1 MKIILLGPPG
11 AGKGTQA
18 QIICETFGLAHIST
32 GDMLRAAIQ
41 KKTETGLKAKTF
53 MDQGA
58 LVPDDVVIALVRE
71 RVQEPD
77 CEHGY
82 ILDGFPR
89 TVEQAKA
96 LESIAAIDAVIDI
109 KLPDDFLIERLSGRR
124 VCPTCGRSY
133 HTELLEGK
141 TTCEDD
147 GAILVQRDD
156 DKPET
161 VLSRLKVYY
170 QKTAPL
176 IAFYTAKGI
185 LHAVDGTQYYK
196 ILGETIAKELK
207 AFQ

>member
-18 QIICETFGLAHIST
+18 QIICERYGIEHIST
-32 GDMLRAAIQ
+32 GDMLRTAIQ
-41 KKTETGLKAKTF
+41 NRTETGLKAKGY
-53 MDQGA
+53 MDKGE

-71 RVQEPD
+71 RVAEPD
-77 CEHGY
+77 CRNGY

-96 LESIAAIDAVIDI
+96 LETIAEIDAVIDI
-109 KLPDDFLIERLSGRR
+109 NLPDDFLIERLSGRR
-124 VCPTCGRSY
+124 VCPECGRSY
-133 HTELLEGK
+133 HVELLNGK

-147 GAILVQRDD
+147 GATLVQRDD
-156 DKPET
+156 DRRET

-176 IAFYTAKGI
+176 IAFYQEKGI
-185 LHAVDGTQYYK
+185 LRKVDGTQYYVK
-196 ILGETIAKELK
+196 LGEDIAQLLK

>member
-18 QIICETFGLAHIST
+18 EIITGKLGLAHIST
-32 GDMLRAAIQ
+32 GEMLRAAIRNR
-41 KKTETGLKAKTF
+41 TETGLKAESY
-53 MDQGA
+53 MDSGQ

-77 CEHGY
+77 CGNGY

-96 LESIAAIDAVIDI
+96 LETIAAIDAVIDI
-109 KLPDDFLIERLSGRR
+109 KLPDDFLVERLSGRR
-124 VCPTCGRSY
+124 VCPVCGRSY
-133 HTELLEGK
+133 HTELLNGN
-141 TTCEDD
+141 TTCSDD
-147 GAILVQRDD
+147 GATLVQRDD
-156 DKPET
+156 DQPKT

-176 IAFYTAKGI
+176 IEYYQKKGI
-185 LHAVDGTQYYK
+185 LHAVDGTQYFE
-196 ILGETIAKELK
+196 ILGETIAKELR
-207 AFQ
+207 ALQ

>member
-18 QIICETFGLAHIST
+18 QIICDTFKLAHIST
-32 GDMLRAAIQ
+32 GDMLRSAIQ
-41 KKTETGLKAKTF
+41 KQTETGLKAKTF

-77 CEHGY
+77 CQKGF

-89 TVEQAKA
+89 TVEQAEA
-96 LESIAAIDAVIDI
+96 LEDIAVMDAVIDI
-109 KLPDDFLIERLSGRR
+109 QLPDDFLIERLTGRR
-124 VCPTCGRSY
+124 VCPKCGRSY

-147 GAILVQRDD
+147 GTTLIQRDD

-176 IAFYTAKGI
+176 IAFYKAKGV

-196 ILGETIAKELK
+196 DLGKTIAKELQ
-207 AFQ
+207 AVQ

>member
-18 QIICETFGLAHIST
+18 QIICETFHLAHIST
-32 GDMLRAAIQ
+32 GDMLRSAIQ
-41 KKTETGLKAKTF
+41 NQTETGLKAKTF

-89 TVEQAKA
+89 TVEQARA
-96 LESIAAIDAVIDI
+96 LESIAAMDAVIDI

-124 VCPTCGRSY
+124 VCPQCGRSY

-147 GAILVQRDD
+147 GATLVQRDD

-176 IAFYTAKGI
+176 IAFYKEKGI
-185 LHAVDGTQYYK
+185 LRAVDGTQYYK
-196 ILGETIAKELK
+196 ILGEAIAKELK

>member
-18 QIICETFGLAHIST
+18 DLICERFGLAHIST
-32 GDMLRAAIQ
+32 GEMLRAAIKNQ
-41 KKTETGLKAKTF
+41 TETGLKAKSF
-53 MDQGA
+53 MDAGA

-71 RVQEPD
+71 RVLEPD
-77 CEHGY
+77 CKNGY

-96 LESIAAIDAVIDI
+96 LETITAIDAVIDI
-109 KLPDDFLIERLSGRR
+109 QLPDDFLINRLSGRR
-124 VCPTCGRSY
+124 VCPQCGKSY
-133 HTELLEGK
+133 HVELLEGK
-141 TTCEDD
+141 TTCPDD
-147 GAILVQRDD
+147 GSVLVQRDD

-176 IAFYTAKGI
+176 IEYYGAKGM
-185 LHAVDGTQYYK
+185 LRAVDGTQYYQT
-196 ILGETIAKELK
+196 LGETIAKELQ

>member
-18 QIICETFGLAHIST
+18 QIICERYGIEHIST
-32 GDMLRAAIQ
+32 GDMLRTAIQ
-41 KKTETGLKAKTF
+41 NRTETGLKAKSY
-53 MDQGA
+53 MDKGE

-71 RVQEPD
+71 RVAEPD
-77 CEHGY
+77 CRNGY

-96 LESIAAIDAVIDI
+96 LETIAAIDIVIDLN
-109 KLPDDFLIERLSGRR
+109 LPDDFLIERLSGRR
-124 VCPTCGRSY
+124 VCPECGRSY
-133 HTELLEGK
+133 HVELLNGK

-147 GAILVQRDD
+147 GAALIQRDD
-156 DKPET
+156 DRRET

-176 IAFYTAKGI
+176 IAFYQEKGI
-185 LHAVDGTQYYK
+185 LRKVDGTQYYVK
-196 ILGETIAKELK
+196 LGEDIAQLLK

>member
-18 QIICETFGLAHIST
+18 DLICERFSIAHIST
-32 GDMLRAAIQ
+32 GDMLRAAI
-41 KKTETGLKAKTF
+41 KNRTETGLKAKTF

-77 CEHGY
+77 CANGY

-89 TVEQAKA
+89 TVEQARA
-96 LESIAAIDAVIDI
+96 LETIAQIDAVIDI
-109 KLPDDFLIERLSGRR
+109 NLPDDFLIERLSGRR
-124 VCPTCGRSY
+124 VCPQCGKSY
-133 HTELLEGK
+133 HVELLQGE
-141 TTCEDD
+141 TTCPDD
-147 GAILVQRDD
+147 GTALVQRDD

-176 IAFYTAKGI
+176 IEYYKAKGI

-196 ILGETIAKELK
+196 ILGEAIAKELQ
-207 AFQ
+207 AAQ

>member
-18 QIICETFGLAHIST
+18 DLICERFSVAHIST
-32 GDMLRAAIQ
+32 GDMLRAAI
-41 KKTETGLKAKTF
+41 KNRTETGLKAKTF

-77 CEHGY
+77 CANGY

-96 LESIAAIDAVIDI
+96 LETIAKIDAVIDI
-109 KLPDDFLIERLSGRR
+109 NIPDNFLIDRLSGRR
-124 VCPTCGRSY
+124 VCPLCGKSY
-133 HTELLEGK
+133 HVDLLQGA
-141 TTCEDD
+141 TTCPDD
-147 GAILVQRDD
+147 DTALVQRDD

-176 IAFYTAKGI
+176 IEYYKAKGI
-185 LHAVDGTQYYK
+185 IHAVDGTQYYK
-196 ILGETIAKELK
+196 TLGEAIAKVLQ
-207 AFQ
+207 AAQ

>member
-18 QIICETFGLAHIST
+18 ELICDRFKLAHIST
-32 GDMLRAAIQ
+32 GEMLRAAI
-41 KKTETGLKAKTF
+41 KNRTETGLKAETF
-53 MDQGA
+53 MDKGE

-77 CEHGY
+77 CEIGY
-82 ILDGFPR
+82 VLDGFPR
-89 TVEQAKA
+89 TVAQAKA
-96 LESIAAIDAVIDI
+96 LETIAQMDIVIDI
-109 KLPDDFLIERLSGRR
+109 NLPDDFLIERLSGRR
-124 VCPTCGRSY
+124 VCPVCGKSY
-133 HTELLEGK
+133 HVELLKGA

-147 GAILVQRDD
+147 GATLVHRDD
-156 DKPET
+156 DQPET

-176 IAFYTAKGI
+176 IEYYTAKGI

-196 ILGETIAKELK
+196 VLGETIAKELQ
-207 AFQ
+207 AVQ

>member
-32 GDMLRAAIQ
+32 GDMLRSAIQ
-41 KKTETGLKAKTF
+41 KQTETGLKAKTF

-77 CEHGY
+77 CEQGY

-124 VCPTCGRSY
+124 VCPICGRSY

-147 GAILVQRDD
+147 GAALIQRDD

>member
-18 QIICETFGLAHIST
+18 DLICERFSVAHIST
-32 GDMLRAAIQ
+32 GDMLRAAIKNQ
-41 KKTETGLKAKTF
+41 TETGLKAKTF

-71 RVQEPD
+71 RVLEPD
-77 CEHGY
+77 CKNGY

-96 LESIAAIDAVIDI
+96 LETIAAIDAVIDI
-109 KLPDDFLIERLSGRR
+109 NLPDDFLIERLSGRR
-124 VCPTCGRSY
+124 VCPQCGKSY
-133 HTELLEGK
+133 HVDLLQGA
-141 TTCEDD
+141 TTCSDD
-147 GAILVQRDD
+147 GATLVQRDD

-176 IAFYTAKGI
+176 IEYYKAKGI

-196 ILGETIAKELK
+196 ILGETIAKELH
-207 AFQ
+207 AVQ

>member
-18 QIICETFGLAHIST
+18 QIICERYGIEHIST
-32 GDMLRAAIQ
+32 GDMLRTAIQ
-41 KKTETGLKAKTF
+41 NRTETGLKAKSY
-53 MDQGA
+53 MDKGE

-71 RVQEPD
+71 RVTEPD
-77 CEHGY
+77 CRNGY

-96 LESIAAIDAVIDI
+96 LEAIAVIDAVIDI
-109 KLPDDFLIERLSGRR
+109 NLPDEFLIERLSGRR
-124 VCPTCGRSY
+124 VCPECGRSY
-133 HTELLEGK
+133 HVELLNGK

-147 GAILVQRDD
+147 GAALVQRDD
-156 DKPET
+156 DRRET

-176 IAFYTAKGI
+176 IAFYQEKGI
-185 LHAVDGTQYYK
+185 LRKVDGTQYYVK
-196 ILGETIAKELK
+196 LGEHIAQLLK

>member
-18 QIICETFGLAHIST
+18 QIICETFKLAHIST
-32 GDMLRAAIQ
+32 GDMLRSAIQ
-41 KKTETGLKAKTF
+41 KQTETGLKAKTF

-77 CEHGY
+77 CENGY

-96 LESIAAIDAVIDI
+96 LESIAAMDAVIDI
-109 KLPDDFLIERLSGRR
+109 NLPDDFLIERLSGRR
-124 VCPTCGRSY
+124 VCPKCGRSY
-133 HTELLEGK
+133 HTELLQGK

-147 GAILVQRDD
+147 DTPLVQRDD

-176 IAFYTAKGI
+176 IEYYSAKGI
-185 LHAVDGTQYYK
+185 VHAVDGTQYYK
-196 ILGETIAKELK
+196 ILGETIAKELR
-207 AFQ
+207 ALQ

>member
-18 QIICETFGLAHIST
+18 NLICEGFKVAHIST
-32 GDMLRAAIQ
+32 GDMLRSAIKNQ
-41 KKTETGLKAKTF
+41 TETGLKAKTY

-77 CEHGY
+77 CENGY

-96 LESIAAIDAVIDI
+96 LETIAAMDAVIDI
-109 KLPDDFLIERLSGRR
+109 NLPDEFLIERLSGRR
-124 VCPTCGRSY
+124 VCPQCGKSY
-133 HTELLEGK
+133 HIELLNGA
-141 TTCEDD
+141 TTCADD
-147 GAILVQRDD
+147 GTALVQRDD

-176 IAFYTAKGI
+176 IEYYKAKGI

-196 ILGETIAKELK
+196 VLGESIAKELQ
-207 AFQ
+207 AVQ

>member
-18 QIICETFGLAHIST
+18 QIICDTFKLAHIST
-32 GDMLRAAIQ
+32 GDMLRSAIQ
-41 KKTETGLKAKTF
+41 KQTETGLKAKTF

-58 LVPDDVVIALVRE
+58 LVPDNVVIDLVRE

-77 CEHGY
+77 CENGY

-96 LESIAAIDAVIDI
+96 LESIATIDAVIDI
-109 KLPDDFLIERLSGRR
+109 NLPDDFLIERLSGRR
-124 VCPTCGRSY
+124 VCPKCGRSY
-133 HTELLEGK
+133 HTELLAGK

-147 GAILVQRDD
+147 GTTLVQRED
-156 DKPET
+156 DKRET

-176 IAFYTAKGI
+176 IEYYSAKGI
-185 LHAVDGTQYYK
+185 VHAVDGTQYYK
-196 ILGETIAKELK
+196 ILGETIAKELRSV
-207 AFQ
+207 Q

>member
-18 QIICETFGLAHIST
+18 QIICDTFKLAHIST
-32 GDMLRAAIQ
+32 GDMLRSAIQ
-41 KKTETGLKAKTF
+41 KQTETGLKAKTF

-58 LVPDDVVIALVRE
+58 LVPDNVVIDLVRE

-77 CEHGY
+77 CENGY

-96 LESIAAIDAVIDI
+96 LESIATIDAVIDI
-109 KLPDDFLIERLSGRR
+109 NLPDDFLIERLSGRR
-124 VCPTCGRSY
+124 VCPKCGRSY
-133 HTELLEGK
+133 HTELLAGK

-147 GAILVQRDD
+147 GTTLVQRED

-176 IAFYTAKGI
+176 IEYYSAKGI
-185 LHAVDGTQYYK
+185 VHAVDGTQYYK
-196 ILGETIAKELK
+196 ILGETIAKELRSV
-207 AFQ
+207 Q

>member
-18 QIICETFGLAHIST
+18 DLICERFQLAHIST
-32 GDMLRAAIQ
+32 GDMLRAAIKNQ
-41 KKTETGLKAKTF
+41 TETGMKAKTF

-77 CEHGY
+77 CKNGY

-96 LESIAAIDAVIDI
+96 LETITQIDAVIDI
-109 KLPDDFLIERLSGRR
+109 NLPDDFLIERLSGRR
-124 VCPTCGRSY
+124 VCPQCGKSY
-133 HTELLEGK
+133 HVELLKGA
-141 TTCEDD
+141 TTCPDD
-147 GAILVQRDD
+147 GAMLEQRDD

-176 IAFYTAKGI
+176 IEFYKAKGI
-185 LHAVDGTQYYK
+185 LRAVDGTQYYK
-196 ILGETIAKELK
+196 ILGEAIAKELQ
-207 AFQ
+207 AVQ